1 MNALQRR
8 LAVVTDARAT
18 LIAQLSELNELR
30 DRFREAHLAES
41 NIEKKRAYDACH
53 GYASGLAALKLI
65 WLI

>member
-41 NIEKKRAYDACH
+41 NIVKKT
-53 GYASGLAALKLI
+53 ALMPVMDMLQE
-65 WLI
+65 WPR